1 VLVMRLVT
9 ETAPDLLLAPRRP
22 PGKTDF
28 TRMLDAEMR
37 RRGTR
42 QGARSSSACPS
53 LDGND
58 PGTSCPLLDPAP
70 PIA

>member
-22 PGKTDF
+22 PGKTAF
-28 TRMLDAEMR
+28 ARMLDAEMR

-42 QGARSSSACPS
+42 QGAAAGRGSGP
-53 LDGND
+53 
-58 PGTSCPLLDPAP
+58 
-70 PIA
+70 